1 MANLADSQKISRV
14 LGSLPFGNG
23 IDGAL
28 TISSNTTQS
37 LTDESCSGSSGGTT
51 LTAGGTS
58 LATGDVVLIIQ
69 MRGTGV
75 GLWEVNKIA
84 SGGGTVNLVTQIN
97 LANTYTDSG
106 ASQAQVIKIPMYTS
120 VTIDNTFTWS
130 AKAWDG
136 NVGGILVYAAK
147 VGTTVTGT
155 ISGDTLGFDG
165 GDGNIAGEQT
175 GDQGEGSSGVGTNAQ
190 AANGSGGGGGTAAPA
205 SAKAGGG
212 GGGNGVAGTAGGTV
226 GAFPGGAAGGTTG
239 TADLVTFVIGGGGGQ
254 GGYFDTGGTAGN
266 SGSGIMAF
274 SKDLTITGGITTD
287 GGAGGTAGSGKGG
300 SGGGSGGSAIFSVAT
315 ATLGTNLIT
324 VAAGAGGTKVGS
336 DEAGGAGGVGRIAVH
351 HSGAITGSSTP
362 AFDNTTDTSLI
373 DGSGNFLAFL

>member
-254 GGYFDTGGTAGN
+254 GGYFDTGGTA
-266 SGSGIMAF
+266 
-274 SKDLTITGGITTD
+274 TD
-287 GGAGGTAGSGKGG
+287 GGAVGIAGSGKGG